1 MNKNK
6 HQFDPIWKSL
16 IEDLFPDFLRFFFS
30 DADMLFDMRRFEFLD
45 KELEKL
51 YPDKETD
58 RNVRFVDKL
67 VKVQWKSGGEQW
79 ILVHIEV
86 QGYADKQFAHRMFQ
100 YFYRI
105 LDRYRRPVTAI
116 VIFTGVQGFPPERY
130 EIELLGTRLE
140 YQYNTYRVIDQEDE
154 TLKSINNPFALV
166 MLAAKTALLSGKATD
181 EELMNRHEWI
191 FRALAG
197 KKLSQRKIIAIYA
210 FLQNCIRFADSETYA
225 TFEKKIGQIT
235 DKRKIMGVKEY
246 LIQQGREEGYEK
258 GVEEGKELFV
268 KNLLSNTDF
277 TIAKIASLANVTQA
291 FVKKVRTSLQK
302 KK

>member
-16 IEDLFPDFLRFFFS
+16 IEDLFPDFLRFFFHG
-30 DADMLFDMRRFEFLD
+30 ADKLFGMRKFEFLD

-67 VKVQWKSGGEQW
+67 VKVQWKHSGEQW

-105 LDRYRRPVTAI
+105 SDRYRRPVTAI
-116 VIFTGVQGFPPERY
+116 AIFSGVQGYSPERY

-154 TLKSINNPFALV
+154 MLKRSNNPFALV
-166 MLAAKTALLSGKATD
+166 VLAVKTALCSSKATD
-181 EELMNRHEWI
+181 EELMSRYEWI
-191 FRALAG
+191 FRNWLEKSSHSEKSLLFMRFCRTVFALPIL
-197 KKLSQRKIIAIYA
+197 KLM
-210 FLQNCIRFADSETYA
+210 LPL
-225 TFEKKIGQIT
+225 
-235 DKRKIMGVKEY
+235 KRK
-246 LIQQGREEGYEK
+246 
-258 GVEEGKELFV
+258 
-268 KNLLSNTDF
+268 
-277 TIAKIASLANVTQA
+277 
-291 FVKKVRTSLQK
+291 
-302 KK
+302 